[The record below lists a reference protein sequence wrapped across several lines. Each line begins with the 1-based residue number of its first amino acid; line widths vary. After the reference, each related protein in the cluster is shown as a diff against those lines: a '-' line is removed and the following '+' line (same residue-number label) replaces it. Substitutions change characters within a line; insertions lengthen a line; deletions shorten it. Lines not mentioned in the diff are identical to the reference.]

1 MHRCR
6 QCEKWMESRL
16 RVYDRFGV
24 FVTVHSYL
32 VPATIYAH
40 KINCIDFSACKLVI
54 FMHNLHENTSR
65 HTTCV
70 Q

>member
-1 MHRCR
+1 MLIILNRAFC
-6 QCEKWMESRL
+6 QVAGSPVC
-16 RVYDRFGV
+16 
-24 FVTVHSYL
+24 VTVHSYL

-40 KINCIDFSACKLVI
+40 KINCIDFGACKLVI